1 MDNPVDKSAKSKVR
15 YLLLLCST
23 VASMVASVACLPA
36 SSASWADGEL
46 SPTNPSQLLAN
57 SDLNSQLAQTT
68 PEPVIPVKQIKIV
81 GSTVFSEEQLQVLAA
96 PLLKRSVTLV
106 ELQELANQVTKLYQE
121 NNYVTSRAVL
131 PADQNINDGEIIIQ
145 VIEGKLER
153 IDIKREESARL
164 SEDYIRDRIAPAVS
178 IPLNFARIEE
188 ELQLL
193 RNDPLIEEIKANLS
207 AGEGAGNSI
216 LEVTVKEAKLLNPG
230 LSFDSYGNS
239 ATGIYRF
246 GVTPQLLN
254 LSGIGDRLT
263 VNYTRSGTA
272 DAVSADYQVP
282 LNPKG
287 GTLGLSFSFD
297 RNPAQITAINSP
309 ATINIRADTQAYEFN
324 YRQPLVRNLREEF
337 ALSFGLAI
345 EQSSFFVEGIPF
357 NLQTGNPD
365 DGGSQAT
372 ILRFG
377 QDFIS
382 RDPGGAW
389 AFRSVFNFG
398 IDALGATV
406 RNDAP
411 DGRFMA
417 WNGQILRVQRLGSD
431 RDTLAL
437 IRLSAQLTGDSLL
450 PPNRF
455 SVGGA
460 QSVRGYRQNQVTG
473 DSGIQGS
480 LEFQF
485 PVVRDNEG
493 TSIIKLLP
501 FIEAGTVWN
510 ANGENNGLSQ
520 TIVGFGTGLLWQ
532 PSRSF
537 TLRIDYGIPLIR
549 INNSNSPTNLQ
560 DSGLYFSLSTN
571 L

>member
-1 MDNPVDKSAKSKVR
+1 VDLDDIVDKSAKSNIGHS
-15 YLLLLCST
+15 LLLCSA
-23 VASMVASVACLPA
+23 VASIVTSLVCLPA
-36 SSASWADGEL
+36 SSWAE
-46 SPTNPSQLLAN
+46 STSFPIRTNQLTAHP
-57 SDLNSQLAQTT
+57 DLNSRLAQTNS
-68 PEPVIPVKQIKIV
+68 EPVIPVKQIEIV
-81 GSTVFSEEQLQVLAA
+81 GSTVFSVDQLQALAA
-96 PLLKRSVTLV
+96 PLLNRSVTLV
-106 ELQELANQVTKLYQE
+106 ELQELANKITKLYQE
-121 NNYVTSRAVL
+121 NNYITSRAVL
-131 PADQNINDGEIIIQ
+131 PADQNVNDGKIIIQ

-153 IDIKREESARL
+153 IDIKRDESARL
-164 SEDYIRDRIAPAVS
+164 SESYIHDRIAPAITV
-178 IPLNFARIEE
+178 PLNFARIEE

-193 RNDPLIEEIKANLS
+193 RNDPLIAEIKANLS

-216 LEVTVKEAKLLNPG
+216 LEVTVKEAKLLNLG

-246 GVTPQLLN
+246 GITPQLLN
-254 LSGIGDRLT
+254 LSGVGDRLIG
-263 VNYTRSGTA
+263 NYTRSGTA
-272 DAVSADYQVP
+272 DSFSTNYQVP

-287 GTLGLSFSFD
+287 GTLGLNFTVDKNS
-297 RNPAQITAINSP
+297 AKITAINSP
-309 ATINIRADTQAYEFN
+309 ATIDIRSDTEAYELT
-324 YRQPLVRNLREEF
+324 YRQPLVRTLREEF

-357 NLQTGNPD
+357 NLQTGDPD

-411 DGRFMA
+411 DGRFFA
-417 WNGQILRVQRLGSD
+417 WNGQVLRVQRLGSD

-437 IRLSAQLTGDSLL
+437 LRLNAQLTGDSLL
-450 PPNRF
+450 PLNRF
-455 SVGGA
+455 SMGGPL
-460 QSVRGYRQNQVTG
+460 SVRGYRQNQITG

-485 PVVRDNEG
+485 PVVRDAEG
-493 TSIIKLLP
+493 TSILKLLP

-510 ANGENNGLSQ
+510 TNGENDGVSQ
-520 TIVGFGTGLLWQ
+520 TIIGFGTGLLWQ
-532 PSRSF
+532 PSRNF
-537 TLRIDYGIPLIR
+537 TIRIDYGIPLIK
-549 INNSNSPTNLQ
+549 INNSNSPSNLQ
-560 DSGLYFSLSTN
+560 DSGLYFSFSTN

>member
-1 MDNPVDKSAKSKVR
+1 MDNFVDKSAKSR
-15 YLLLLCST
+15 IGYLLLLCSA
-23 VASMVASVACLPA
+23 VMVTSFACLPA
-36 SSASWADGEL
+36 SSTVWADSEL
-46 SPTNPSQLLAN
+46 SAPSSPKLTGGNPE
-57 SDLNSQLAQTT
+57 NSQLAQAK
-68 PEPVIPVKQIKIV
+68 PEPLIPVKQIKIV

-96 PLLKRSVTLV
+96 PLLNRSVTLV
-106 ELQELANQVTKLYQE
+106 ELQELANKVTKLYQE
-121 NNYVTSRAVL
+121 NNYITSRAVL
-131 PADQNINDGEIIIQ
+131 PADQDINDGEIVIQ
-145 VIEGKLER
+145 AIEGKLER
-153 IDIKREESARL
+153 IDIKRDESARL
-164 SEDYIRDRIAPAVS
+164 SEDYVRDRIAPAVTV
-178 IPLNFARIEE
+178 PLNFARIEE

-193 RNDPLIEEIKANLS
+193 RNDPLIAEIKANLS

-216 LEVTVKEAKLLNPG
+216 LEVTVKEAKLLNLG
-230 LSFDSYGNS
+230 LSLDNYGNS

-254 LSGIGDRLT
+254 LSGIGDRL
-263 VNYTRSGTA
+263 VGNYTRSGSA
-272 DAVSADYQVP
+272 DAFSFEYQVP

-287 GTLGLSFSFD
+287 GTLGLSLSFD
-297 RNPAQITAINSP
+297 KNPATITAINSP
-309 ATINIRADTQAYEFN
+309 ATIDIRADTQVYELN
-324 YRQPLVRNLREEF
+324 YRQPLVRTLREEF

-357 NLQTGNPD
+357 NLQTGDPD

-389 AFRSVFNFG
+389 AFLSVFNFG

-411 DGRFMA
+411 DGRFFA
-417 WNGQILRVQRLGSD
+417 WNGQVLRVQRLGSD

-437 IRLSAQLTGDSLL
+437 LRLSAQLTGDSLL

-455 SVGGA
+455 STGGP
-460 QSVRGYRQNQVTG
+460 QSVRGYRQNQITG

-485 PVVRDNEG
+485 PIARDNEG
-493 TSIIKLLP
+493 TSILKLLP

-510 ANGENNGLSQ
+510 ANGENSGSPQ

-537 TLRIDYGIPLIR
+537 TIRIDYGIPLIK
-549 INNSNSPTNLQ
+549 INNSSSPNNLQ

>member
-1 MDNPVDKSAKSKVR
+1 
-15 YLLLLCST
+15 
-23 VASMVASVACLPA
+23 MVTSFVCLPA
-36 SSASWADGEL
+36 NSASWADSRL
-46 SPTNPSQLLAN
+46 FPPTPSPKTGGNP
-57 SDLNSQLAQTT
+57 DLTSQLAQATS
-68 PEPVIPVKQIKIV
+68 EPLIPVKKIAIV
-81 GSTVFSEEQLQVLAA
+81 GSTVFSDEQLQVLVA
-96 PLLKRSVTLV
+96 PLLNRSVTLV
-106 ELQELANQVTKLYQE
+106 ELQELANKVTKLYQE
-121 NNYVTSRAVL
+121 NNYITSRAVL
-131 PADQNINDGEIIIQ
+131 PADQDINDGEIVIQ

-153 IDIKREESARL
+153 IDIKKDESARL
-164 SEDYIRDRIAPAVS
+164 SEDYIRDRIAPAVTV
-178 IPLNFARIEE
+178 PLNFARIEE

-193 RNDPLIEEIKANLS
+193 RNDPLIAEIKANLS
-207 AGEGAGNSI
+207 AGEGGGSSI
-216 LEVTVKEAKLLNPG
+216 LEVTVKEAKLLNLG
-230 LSFDSYGNS
+230 LSLDNYGNS

-254 LSGIGDRLT
+254 LSGIGDRLAA
-263 VNYTRSGTA
+263 NYTRSGSA
-272 DAVSADYQVP
+272 DAFSFDYQLP

-287 GTLGLSFSFD
+287 GTLGLSFAFD
-297 RNPAQITAINSP
+297 RNPAKITAINSP
-309 ATINIRADTQAYEFN
+309 ATIDIRADTQIYELN
-324 YRQPLVRNLREEF
+324 YRQPLVRTLREEF

-357 NLQTGNPD
+357 NLQTGNSN

-372 ILRFG
+372 ILQFG

-389 AFRSVFNFG
+389 AFRSLFNFG

-411 DGRFMA
+411 DGRFFA
-417 WNGQILRVQRLGSD
+417 WNGQVLRVQRLGSD

-437 IRLSAQLTGDSLL
+437 LRLSAQLTGDSLL

-455 SVGGA
+455 SVGGP
-460 QSVRGYRQNQVTG
+460 QSVRGYRQNQITG

-493 TSIIKLLP
+493 TSILKILP

-510 ANGENNGLSQ
+510 ANGETSGLSQ

-532 PSRSF
+532 PSRNF
-537 TLRIDYGIPLIR
+537 TIRIDYGIPLIK
-549 INNSNSPTNLQ
+549 INNSSSPNNLQ